1 MKKFQIELNKLP
13 TENAG
18 EIVISIDESIMLQ
31 EKNRHN
37 QPDLSVV

>member
-18 EIVISIDESIMLQ
+18 EIVISIDERIVARN
-31 EKNRHN
+31 NRHN
-37 QPDLSVV
+37 RPDLSVV